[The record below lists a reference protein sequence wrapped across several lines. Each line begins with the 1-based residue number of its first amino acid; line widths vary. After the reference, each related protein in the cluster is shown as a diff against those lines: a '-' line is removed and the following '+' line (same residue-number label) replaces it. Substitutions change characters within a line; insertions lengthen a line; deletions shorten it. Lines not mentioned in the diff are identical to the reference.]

1 MLLKKADT
9 LPELSIRSLKEWRLW
24 LELKRLKEDIK
35 LKLNNN
41 NLDQV
46 QEIEGFKVGEI
57 EIKLK
62 ADKLQAELQDELFEF
77 TYPEFIQNPRA
88 ILNQIMEL
96 AERIK

>member
-1 MLLKKADT
+1 MKLIYPVGILLSQKSGKSR
-9 LPELSIRSLKEWRLW
+9 LKRIR
-24 LELKRLKEDIK
+24 KRLKEDIK

-46 QEIEGFKVGEI
+46 QEIEGFKIGAI
-57 EIKLK
+57 EIKLQT
-62 ADKLQAELQDELFEF
+62 DKLQAELQDELLEF
-77 TYPEFIQNPRA
+77 SYPEFIQNPRA